1 MNPERK
7 ITKWMLIPLLVW
19 LLGIALT
26 AGQWCPVFGS
36 TEPDEFADINSGF
49 FVSKNEVS
57 ALRDQVFKAKL
68 EVFLANNGI
77 VTKSAKGLIYYYIS
91 EDAIS
96 QVEDPEFRERLK
108 AFVNKTLERRT
119 HVVQPG
125 DSLWKIATRYG
136 ISVDELLYLNSITVN
151 DPLYPG
157 QVLVISPSGN

>member
-1 MNPERK
+1 MNSERK
-7 ITKWMLIPLLVW
+7 MTKWMLIPLLVW

-36 TEPDEFADINSGF
+36 AEPDEFADINSGF

-77 VTKSAKGLIYYYIS
+77 ATKSAKGLIYYYIS

-108 AFVNKTLERRT
+108 AFVNKTLERKT

-136 ISVDELLYLNSITVN
+136 ISVEELVHLNSITVN

-157 QVLVISPSGN
+157 QVLVISPGGN

>member
-1 MNPERK
+1 MNPGAK
-7 ITKWMLIPLLVW
+7 IAKGVVNLVLAC
-19 LLGIALT
+19 LLGICLSAGELRPAL
-26 AGQWCPVFGS
+26 GS
-36 TEPDEFADINSGF
+36 PEPDDYAEINSGF
-49 FVSKNEVS
+49 FVSTNDVS
-57 ALRDQVFKAKL
+57 ALRDKVFKAKI

-91 EDAIS
+91 EDAIP